1 MPRPAKKMTVAV
13 KKKQRAQ
20 MRAKKAQV
28 KETIKRPRV
37 MVYREPIEV
46 AVPDFTKRSLLI
58 LPQGVVERM
67 SANIPSYNIGGAFRS
82 KQSSRIPADLT
93 VFDASTYLF
102 HAGNTVPEVM
112 QKLHGDIRSRK
123 QNEYVG
129 CPTHP
134 STYLKFRAI
143 MLLNEKVKRAF
154 AALARRWI
162 RAKKMRQ
169 GNDDD
174 LLTGEPPKNPI
185 VLEDFKGRWQYTFE
199 PSTISRDIIS
209 RLTLSIPNTVYP
221 SPKLPRNPY
230 TNQDMTEGQF
240 YSVLQQLRACGKS
253 HWAMEAMYSLQ
264 YDIARFASEMYMKLR
279 STIITNLFAN
289 PTNTAVNDILLH
301 FIRDE
306 YEHHKIYCDY
316 LFYEWAIEHH
326 HRSPHIQQWR
336 ALCYEMY
343 RIALGKPDDSPEMK
357 EIAKKSLPLCKPP
370 LSLMDKYDDSFP
382 PTEPATPEPTP
393 YVYAMISLNELLELE
408 TGFLDAIQIE
418 LDD

>member
-1 MPRPAKKMTVAV
+1 MPRPAKKMTVAA
-13 KKKQRAQ
+13 KKKERAK
-20 MRAKKAQV
+20 MRAKKAQT
-28 KETIKRPRV
+28 KETIKRGRV
-37 MVYREPIEV
+37 MVYRHPIEV
-46 AVPDFTKRSLLI
+46 AVPDFTKKSLLI
-58 LPQGVVERM
+58 LPQRVVERM
-67 SANIPSYNIGGAFRS
+67 SGNLRSYNIEGAFRS
-82 KQSSRIPADLT
+82 KQSLRLPTDLT

-112 QKLHGDIRSRK
+112 QKLHSDIRFRK
-123 QNEYVG
+123 QNNYVG
-129 CPTHP
+129 CPTHS

-143 MLLNEKVKRAF
+143 MLLNQKVKLAF

-162 RAKKMRQ
+162 RNKKIRQ

-199 PSTISRDIIS
+199 PSTIARDMIS
-209 RLTLSIPNTVYP
+209 RLSMSIPNTVYP
-221 SPKLPRNPY
+221 TPKLPRNPY

-253 HWAMEAMYSLQ
+253 HWALEALYSLQ
-264 YDIARFASEMYMKLR
+264 YNITRFESQMYMKLR
-279 STIITNLFAN
+279 STVITNLFAN
-289 PTNTAVNDILLH
+289 PNNTAVNDILLH

-326 HRSPHIQQWR
+326 NKSPHIQQWR

-343 RIALGKPDDSPEMK
+343 RIGLNKPDDSPEMK
-357 EIAKKSLPLCKPP
+357 EIAKKSLPLCAPP
-370 LSLMDKYDDSFP
+370 LTLMDKYEDSLP
-382 PTEPATPEPTP
+382 PTEPVTPEPTP

>member
-1 MPRPAKKMTVAV
+1 
-13 KKKQRAQ
+13 
-20 MRAKKAQV
+20 
-28 KETIKRPRV
+28 
-37 MVYREPIEV
+37 MVYRDPIDV
-46 AVPDFTKRSLLI
+46 AVPDFTKKSLLI
-58 LPQGVVERM
+58 LPQRVVERM
-67 SANIPSYNIGGAFRS
+67 SGNLWSYNIQGAFRS
-82 KQSSRIPADLT
+82 KQSLRLPTDLT
-93 VFDASTYLF
+93 VFDAGTYLF

-112 QKLHGDIRSRK
+112 QKLHNDIRFRK

-143 MLLNEKVKRAF
+143 MLLNQKVKLAF

-162 RAKKMRQ
+162 RSKKMRQ

-185 VLEDFKGRWQYTFE
+185 VLEDFKGRWKYAFE
-199 PSTISRDIIS
+199 PSTIARDMIS

-221 SPKLPRNPY
+221 NSMLPRNPY
-230 TNQDMTEGQF
+230 TNQEMTEGQF

-253 HWAMEAMYSLQ
+253 HWALEALYSLQ
-264 YDIARFASEMYMKLR
+264 YNITRFESQMYMKLR
-279 STIITNLFAN
+279 STVITNLFAN
-289 PTNTAVNDILLH
+289 PNNTAANDILLH

-306 YEHHKIYCDY
+306 YAHHEIYCDY

-326 HRSPHIQQWR
+326 NKSPHIQQWR
-336 ALCYEMY
+336 ALCYETY
-343 RIALGKPDDSPEMK
+343 RLGPNKPDDSPEMK
-357 EIAKKSLPLCKPP
+357 EIAKKSLPLCAPP
-370 LSLMDKYDDSFP
+370 RTMMNKYEDSLP
-382 PTEPATPEPTP
+382 PVEPTP
-393 YVYAMISLNELLELE
+393 YVYAVISLNELLELE

>member
-1 MPRPAKKMTVAV
+1 MSRPAKKVTVAA

-20 MRAKKAQV
+20 ILAKKSQA

-37 MVYREPIEV
+37 MIYRDPIHV
-46 AVPDFTKRSLLI
+46 AVPDFTKKSLII
-58 LPQGVVERM
+58 LPQRVVERM
-67 SANIPSYNIGGAFRS
+67 SGNLRSYNIEGAFRS
-82 KQSSRIPADLT
+82 RQSLIIDLT

-102 HAGNTVPEVM
+102 NAGNTVPEVM
-112 QKLHGDIRSRK
+112 QKLHSDIRSRK
-123 QNEYVG
+123 RNNYVG

-143 MLLNEKVKRAF
+143 MLLNQKVKRAF

-174 LLTGEPPKNPI
+174 LLTGEPPKKPI

-199 PSTISRDIIS
+199 PSTIARDMIS
-209 RLTLSIPNTVYP
+209 RLSMSIPNTVYP
-221 SPKLPRNPY
+221 TPKLPRNPY

-253 HWAMEAMYSLQ
+253 HWALEALYSLQ
-264 YDIARFASEMYMKLR
+264 YNITRFESQMYMKLR
-279 STIITNLFAN
+279 STVITNLFAN
-289 PTNTAVNDILLH
+289 PNNTAVNDILLH
-301 FIRDE
+301 YIRDE

-326 HRSPHIQQWR
+326 NKSPHIQKWR
-336 ALCYEMY
+336 TLCYETY
-343 RIALGKPDDSPEMK
+343 RLGPNKPDDSPEMK
-357 EIAKKSLPLCKPP
+357 EIAKKSLPLCAPP
-370 LSLMDKYDDSFP
+370 WSLMEKYEESLP
-382 PTEPATPEPTP
+382 PREPVAPEPTP
-393 YVYAMISLNELLELE
+393 YVYAIISLNELLGLE
-408 TGFLDAIQIE
+408 AGFLDAIQVE
-418 LDD
+418 LYD

>member
-1 MPRPAKKMTVAV
+1 
-13 KKKQRAQ
+13 
-20 MRAKKAQV
+20 
-28 KETIKRPRV
+28 

-46 AVPDFTKRSLLI
+46 AVPDFNKKNLLI
-58 LPQGVVERM
+58 LPQRVVERM

-199 PSTISRDIIS
+199 PSTIARDIIS
-209 RLTLSIPNTVYP
+209 RLTLSMPNTVYP
-221 SPKLPRNPY
+221 TPKLPRNPY
-230 TNQDMTEGQF
+230 TNQGMTEGQF
-240 YSVLQQLRACGKS
+240 YSILQQLRACGKS
-253 HWAMEAMYSLQ
+253 HWALEALHSLQ
-264 YDIARFASEMYMKLR
+264 YNIARFESVMYNKLR

-336 ALCYEMY
+336 AVCYEMY
-343 RIALGKPDDSPEMK
+343 RIGLHKPDDSPEMK
-357 EIAKKSLPLCKPP
+357 EIAKKSLPLCEPP
-370 LSLMDKYDDSFP
+370 MSLMDKYEDSLP
-382 PTEPATPEPTP
+382 PPEPATSEPTP

-408 TGFLDAIQIE
+408 SGFLDAIQIE

>member
-1 MPRPAKKMTVAV
+1 MPRPAKKMTVAA

-20 MRAKKAQV
+20 MRAKKAQT
-28 KETIKRPRV
+28 KETIQRKRE
-37 MVYREPIEV
+37 MVYRDPIEV

-58 LPQGVVERM
+58 LPQCVVQRM
-67 SANIPSYNIGGAFRS
+67 SANISSYNIEGAFRS

-143 MLLNEKVKRAF
+143 MLLNQKVKRAF

-162 RAKKMRQ
+162 RSKKMRQ

-199 PSTISRDIIS
+199 PSTIARDIIS

-240 YSVLQQLRACGKS
+240 YSVVQQLRACGKS

-264 YDIARFASEMYMKLR
+264 YDIARFASDMYMKLR

-326 HRSPHIQQWR
+326 HRSPHIQHWR
-336 ALCYEMY
+336 TVCYEMY

-357 EIAKKSLPLCKPP
+357 EIAKKSLRLCEPP

-408 TGFLDAIQIE
+408 TGFLNAIQID